1 MCAKKIDI
9 YKISSRATHQS
20 FGFLVFLLRR
30 AEIEVE
36 RGEEEEEEEEE
47 GVDDG

>member
-1 MCAKKIDI
+1 MRKKIRKFQVEQHI
-9 YKISSRATHQS
+9 NPWFPR
-20 FGFLVFLLRR
+20 FLLRR

-36 RGEEEEEEEEE
+36 RGEEEEE